1 MSSPDAFQGIE
12 TYLRTNWTTT
22 SLVFE
27 NEPDPDPLPDYFV
40 FVEIEGTFYTQASIG
55 ADPVPDNLWREGGVL
70 FLHVMTRN
78 NIGSLKARTY
88 AKQLADLFRG
98 NEDAGVRPRDMAIGA
113 GEPGRHFPNYFA
125 MTATIDWER
134 DD

>member
-1 MSSPDAFQGIE
+1 MSGPDAFQGVE

-22 SLVFE
+22 ALVFE
-27 NEPDPDPLPDYFV
+27 NEDEPDPLPDYFV
-40 FVEIEGTFYTQASIG
+40 YVEIVGTFYMQASIG
-55 ADPVPDNLWREGGVL
+55 ASPTSTNLWREGGVI
-70 FLHVMTRN
+70 FLHVMARN

-98 NEDAGVRPRDMAIGA
+98 NEEAGVRPRDMSIGA
-113 GEPGRHFPNYFA
+113 GDPGRDFPNYFA
-125 MTATIDWER
+125 MSVTIGWER